1 MAELT
6 ITNNTLRYGARVY
19 PIHNL
24 TQTYVQERE
33 RLPRFGLFTILFCL
47 ALAWLLCIH
56 EPLIVE
62 RLALQWFGRQPAWPA
77 WLYVLAGLALFAIA
91 CYGLWDR
98 TQLTYYT
105 LFVETSAGSSSLL
118 QSRDKKGIEAIAQ
131 AIINVMENRTTAAT
145 YHINVDQS
153 KVTFGDEFSNIGSGA
168 NINNR
173 SEIKH

>member
-6 ITNNTLRYGARVY
+6 ITNNTLRYGGRVY

-33 RLPRFGLFTILFCL
+33 RLPRFSLFFILLCL

-56 EPLIVE
+56 DPLIVE
-62 RLALQWFGRQPAWPA
+62 HLSAQLFERRPDLPA
-77 WLYVLAGLALFAIA
+77 WLYVLAGLALLSIA
-91 CYGLWDR
+91 GYGLWDR
-98 TQLTYYT
+98 TQLKYYT

-118 QSRDKKGIEAIAQ
+118 QSRDKQGIEAIEQ
-131 AIINVMENRTTAAT
+131 AIINVMENRQTTAT

-153 KVTFGDEFSNIGSGA
+153 KITFGDEFSNIGSGA
-168 NINNR
+168 NIANR